1 MVGARQGASVRYA
14 HLLSDKMDAGRWT
27 RVANE
32 CALREEATQP
42 TEYAGADLQILIRS
56 LDVSALA

>member
-1 MVGARQGASVRYA
+1 
-14 HLLSDKMDAGRWT
+14 MDAGRWT

-32 CALREEATQP
+32 YAPREEATQP
-42 TEYAGADLQILIRS
+42 TEDAGADLQILIGS